1 MHISLERLTV
11 SARSAPADIDRC
23 LQPFIAE
30 ACGVKPEDV
39 TGYRILRRSLD
50 ARRKPDVRILYKL
63 TAELRDSAR
72 PDVPASEPPPPPA
85 PFEPENPNGLR
96 GPLVVGAG
104 PAG

>member
-39 TGYRILRRSLD
+39 LGFRIIRRSLD
-50 ARRKPDVRILYKL
+50 ARRKPDVRILYNL

-72 PDVPASEPPPPPA
+72 PDAPVCPPPSPPA
-85 PFEPENPNGLR
+85 PFEPENPNGLS
-96 GPLVVGAG
+96 GSIVVGAG